1 MARRS
6 LIQIGQKFGRLT
18 VIGPAEPSLSGKPR
32 WKCRCDCGKIT
43 RPYTQDLRSGHTK
56 SCGCLQKE
64 MTSKCSAKDITG
76 QTFGRL
82 TALYPTEER
91 RNEKIMWRCRCI
103 EGNEI
108 EVATADLIK
117 GHTQSCGCLQR
128 ELTAQ
133 RVHRHGEA
141 IHGNETS
148 LYINWKHIKARC
160 LNPKDPSFI
169 NYGGRGITMAPEFK
183 DYIAFRDY
191 VNEHLGPRP
200 SPKHSIDRKENDWH
214 YVPGN
219 LRWATPLQQS
229 QNKRRSLVN
238 RTFCGTTL
246 KLA

>member
-1 MARRS
+1 M
-6 LIQIGQKFGRLT
+6 
-18 VIGPAEPSLSGKPR
+18 IGPAEPSLSGKPR

-64 MTSKCSAKDITG
+64 MTSKCCVKDITG

-82 TALYPTEER
+82 TALYPTKER
-91 RNEKIMWRCRCI
+91 HNEKIMWRCRCI

-191 VNEHLGPRP
+191 INEHLGPRP

>member
-1 MARRS
+1 
-6 LIQIGQKFGRLT
+6 
-18 VIGPAEPSLSGKPR
+18 
-32 WKCRCDCGKIT
+32 
-43 RPYTQDLRSGHTK
+43 
-56 SCGCLQKE
+56 
-64 MTSKCSAKDITG
+64 MTSKCCVKDITG

-133 RVHRHGEA
+133 RAHRHGEA
-141 IHGNETS
+141 IRGNETS

-160 LNPKDPSFI
+160 LNPKDKRYKD
-169 NYGGRGITMAPEFK
+169 YGGRDITMYPPWIGN
-183 DYIAFRDY
+183 YPAFRDY
-191 VNEHLGPRP
+191 VNQHLGPRP
-200 SPKHSIDRKENDWH
+200 SPKHTIDRKENDSG

-219 LRWATPLQQS
+219 LRWATPPQQA
-229 QNKRRSLVN
+229 NNTRRSLAN
-238 RTFCGTTL
+238 RTFCGTIL
-246 KLA
+246 RLA